1 MEEQF
6 ILDTNILVLAI
17 RDSPIWKTIKTKY
30 ALDMDN
36 AYISVVSKA
45 EILSLAAQLDW
56 GEEKMS
62 NLLSCWKI

>member
-36 AYISVVSKA
+36 AYISVVSKYTV
-45 EILSLAAQLDW
+45 
-56 GEEKMS
+56 
-62 NLLSCWKI
+62 N